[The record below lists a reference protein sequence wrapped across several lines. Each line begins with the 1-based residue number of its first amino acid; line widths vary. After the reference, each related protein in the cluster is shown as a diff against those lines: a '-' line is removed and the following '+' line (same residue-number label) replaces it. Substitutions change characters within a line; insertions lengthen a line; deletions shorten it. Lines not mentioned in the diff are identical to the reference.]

1 MFRQDKGIIGK
12 VMLKMTSLVDRGEVT
27 KMSDTDE
34 MKMTGL
40 ILSQSALVGVAVGVY
55 ASGLWLPGGANTD
68 STISGMTYAM
78 GALAVQTI
86 AYYLFKMFFE
96 QGMKEKVQIAEMQR
110 QRQNQFKQQQFGFE
124 QRRAD
129 LELRVQEL
137 QLENE
142 LRILHENPERITPGY
157 NNGNIGIGI
166 HGDYH
171 NTFNPGVPLH
181 NADNE
186 VPLNLGLSDA
196 QRMADTLGTAP
207 PPPPGMRL
215 KKDGTPD
222 LRYKPPSQ

>member
-1 MFRQDKGIIGK
+1 
-12 VMLKMTSLVDRGEVT
+12 MLKMTSLVDRGEVT
-27 KMSDTDE
+27 RMSDTDE

-55 ASGLWLPGGANTD
+55 ASGLWLPGGNNTD

-96 QGMKEKVQIAEMQR
+96 QSMKEKVQIAEMQR
-110 QRQNQFKQQQFGFE
+110 NRQDAFRQQQFGFE

-157 NNGNIGIGI
+157 NGGSIGIGVQ
-166 HGDYH
+166 GDFH
-171 NTFNPGVPLH
+171 NTFNPGIPVH
-181 NADNE
+181 QADNKT
-186 VPLNLGLSDA
+186 PLNLGLNA
-196 QRMADTLGTAP
+196 MADEVMRDAP
-207 PPPPGMRL
+207 PTSYMRL